1 MSAEFIKQCLY
12 TLNGGSGEVPPGGVV
27 WLPYEP
33 TDWEQFRGELR
44 DSGWF
49 LCDGSYVENVDI
61 RYPEFAKHARL
72 ISKIKSTIITGLNP
86 ELKFNMTIRSG
97 RSTYPPYELNDLSWS
112 QSFARYEFIGNA
124 SAYNEIF
131 GIPWEGSDLFYENP
145 LGGSH
150 PHISTD
156 PVWQCLWMLCC
167 NLGWAPDGSTSGVN
181 QYSGSKYVVNN
192 ATILSEFA
200 AKGKMYFYTLADTSN
215 WPLAEDCPTM
225 LEALEKLAATSD
237 EDKLTLFN
245 QPEYRLSHWFTAT
258 EMTYTSE
265 YDPEVITAVD
275 SAITKVT
282 NAKYDTIWNRTYERC
297 GFGGLAKAGG
307 LRFFNALRQA
317 MVLSSKI
324 ESYVFKLPDLLN
336 YRTLMGY
343 NPSVGIEEIG
353 TSTTGAI
360 PNPAGNFLGTGRPA
374 NENNVYN
381 KYDDGP
387 FTVASSP
394 AYGGDIAASG
404 HDGKTIYGYV
414 HTFDPSR
421 ISNVYQSV
429 DMVIPNGVRAIPVM
443 KFY

>member
-1 MSAEFIKQCLY
+1 MSADFIKQCLY
-12 TLNGGSGEVPPGGVV
+12 TLNSGSGAVPPGGVV

-61 RYPEFAKHARL
+61 RYPEFAKHAKLMPMTR
-72 ISKIKSTIITGLNP
+72 STIITGLNP
-86 ELKFNMTIRSG
+86 EFKFNMTIRSG
-97 RSTYPPYELNDLSWS
+97 RSTYPPYELNDLSWP
-112 QSFARYEFIGNA
+112 QSFARYAFIGNA
-124 SAYNEIF
+124 PGYDEIF
-131 GIPWEGSDLFYENP
+131 GIPWEGSDLLYETP
-145 LGGSH
+145 FGGSH

-192 ATILSEFA
+192 ATVLSEFA

-324 ESYVFKLPDLLN
+324 ESYVFKLPDLLHG
-336 YRTLMGY
+336 RTLLGC
-343 NPSVGIEEIG
+343 PSIEELATVG
-353 TSTTGAI
+353 QSTNGAVPNITGAFRGTGAQANYTAI
-360 PNPAGNFLGTGRPA
+360 FASGAFTSGGNLVSNGRDSDGTNYSANYSFDASRCSEVYQDVTQVIPAG
-374 NENNVYN
+374 VYAL
-381 KYDDGP
+381 P
-387 FTVASSP
+387 L
-394 AYGGDIAASG
+394 
-404 HDGKTIYGYV
+404 
-414 HTFDPSR
+414 
-421 ISNVYQSV
+421 
-429 DMVIPNGVRAIPVM
+429 M